1 MAKSNRYNGDK
12 LTSSDD
18 EELARGK
25 LMETR
30 LSSGCGTG
38 TKTNDPGARAVD
50 KVRLAVGD

>member
-30 LSSGCGTG
+30 LSSDCGTG
-38 TKTNDPGARAVD
+38 TKTNDPDARAVD